1 MRIGSWYLSWCHGHL
16 AIKSSQCAGRSRSG
30 KHSSLF
36 HSQASVA
43 TFNSIMADGIVTTP
57 ETGGSSADAVQPPQ
71 NTLAPAP
78 DTIEPVAS
86 SPQNVLSSK
95 DSTRS
100 DVQPQNQPLRFV
112 ESSASSSGDEIGPA
126 DGPSSAAPFKK
137 SRHGKFAYSDRY
149 EPGEYVI
156 EQLSEY
162 DDVDLVK
169 PWQRKLILIHP
180 IVIVWVF
187 LTYVAYYGYRVWC
200 NYQFRV
206 VYGGLAEASWI
217 FIVVEGVILLPYLS
231 WMAVLLLS
239 LGNRKRP
246 KLRLRG
252 EAVPTVDVL
261 FTTCGEVVPMIINTV
276 RGACNI
282 DYPRDRYR
290 IIICDDDADPNL
302 AEALQPLIAEYPN
315 LVYQARIKVEGVP
328 HHYKAGNLQSGIDYA
343 VHLPGG
349 PAEYLATLDA
359 DMIPHPEWLRAILPH
374 LLRDPELALVSPP
387 QTFWNVP
394 ADDPLCQSICEFI
407 HYLEPRKDHMGAAW
421 CTGSGVV
428 FKRFIVDELGGW
440 PTPSMAEDQL
450 LSFMMNGAGYKTA
463 YLHEFMQVGMV
474 PESIINH
481 LKQRTRWAVGTL
493 ETAQELNWGLPG
505 KYTKH
510 MTFPQR
516 WCIFTF
522 AFNTIMAIPVFI
534 AYFIIPALLY
544 WGRDLLV
551 YVTDDQLRWQIRLC
565 AIWVV
570 SLRINEIV
578 LTLPSGYIQGQRSAM
593 AWQFMTPYLA
603 VTILRCYILPTWL
616 GGKKIAFLASGAIRD
631 RLKERSETHR
641 AGLWTRIKL
650 MGIHCRIWFF
660 VLFVPYCLGA
670 AGLDWYR
677 AYSQPSTNASLR
689 HLLVNS
695 MLPPM
700 WWLFLAISFCI
711 PILYVFRPP
720 TVPDRDDMMNF
731 DQKTGAGQP
740 KHQEIRQTWGFLPLV
755 REVAWGLT
763 VVYVLVLFVGTF
775 VY

>member
-1 MRIGSWYLSWCHGHL
+1 
-16 AIKSSQCAGRSRSG
+16 
-30 KHSSLF
+30 
-36 HSQASVA
+36 
-43 TFNSIMADGIVTTP
+43 
-57 ETGGSSADAVQPPQ
+57 
-71 NTLAPAP
+71 
-78 DTIEPVAS
+78 
-86 SPQNVLSSK
+86 
-95 DSTRS
+95 
-100 DVQPQNQPLRFV
+100 
-112 ESSASSSGDEIGPA
+112 
-126 DGPSSAAPFKK
+126 
-137 SRHGKFAYSDRY
+137 
-149 EPGEYVI
+149 
-156 EQLSEY
+156 
-162 DDVDLVK
+162 
-169 PWQRKLILIHP
+169 
-180 IVIVWVF
+180 
-187 LTYVAYYGYRVWC
+187 
-200 NYQFRV
+200 
-206 VYGGLAEASWI
+206 
-217 FIVVEGVILLPYLS
+217 
-231 WMAVLLLS
+231 MAVLLLS

-302 AEALQPLIAEYPN
+302 AEAVQPLIAEYPN
-315 LVYQARIKVEGVP
+315 LVYQARVKVDGVP

-343 VHLPGG
+343 VHLAGG

-474 PESIINH
+474 PESIIKRKSSIPKILCTGTNS
-481 LKQRTRWAVGTL
+481 LRSQATYALGSWYSRDRPGAELGSTREIRKHFTCTNRNPL
-493 ETAQELNWGLPG
+493 TPSQ
-505 KYTKH
+505 TKH

-551 YVTDDQLRWQIRLC
+551 YTTDDQLRWQIRLC

-570 SLRINEIV
+570 SLRVNEIV

-641 AGLWTRIKL
+641 ADLWTRVKL

-677 AYSQPSTNASLR
+677 AYRQPNTQASLR

-720 TVPDRDDMMNF
+720 TVPDRDDMMDF

-763 VVYVLVLFVGTF
+763 VVYVVVLFVGTF
-775 VY
+775 IY

>member
-1 MRIGSWYLSWCHGHL
+1 MAGH
-16 AIKSSQCAGRSRSG
+16 
-30 KHSSLF
+30 
-36 HSQASVA
+36 
-43 TFNSIMADGIVTTP
+43 SIDLPDNG
-57 ETGGSSADAVQPPQ
+57 EGQPPKHTSDISPNNVEPTRFETNQ
-71 NTLAPAP
+71 INTSN
-78 DTIEPVAS
+78 S
-86 SPQNVLSSK
+86 S
-95 DSTRS
+95 STS
-100 DVQPQNQPLRFV
+100 DIRQQPLRFV
-112 ESSASSSGDEIGPA
+112 ESSASSSGDEIAPIDEQGTPT
-126 DGPSSAAPFKK
+126 PSRKPIAA
-137 SRHGKFAYSDRY
+137 SMRS
-149 EPGEYVI
+149 
-156 EQLSEY
+156 LSEY
-162 DDVDLVK
+162 DDADLVK
-169 PWQRKLILIHP
+169 PWHRTLIFLHP
-180 IVIVWVF
+180 FVIVWVF
-187 LTYVAYYGYRVWC
+187 ITYATYYGYRVWV
-200 NYQFRV
+200 NYQYRLT
-206 VYGGLAEASWI
+206 YGGLDEASWI
-217 FIVVEGVILLPYLS
+217 FICMEGIIAMPYMA

-252 EAVPTVDVL
+252 EEVPTVDVL

-290 IIICDDDADPNL
+290 IIICDDDADPHL

-315 LVYQARIKVEGVP
+315 LVYQARTKVEGVP

-343 VHLPGG
+343 VTLPGG

-374 LLRDPELALVSPP
+374 LLRDQELALVSPP

-428 FKRFIVDELGGW
+428 FKRFIIDELGGW

-505 KYTKH
+505 KHTKH

-522 AFNTIMAIPVFI
+522 AFNTMMAIPVFI
-534 AYFIIPALLY
+534 AYFIIPALLF

-551 YVTDDQLRWQIRLC
+551 FVTDDQLRWQIRLC

-570 SLRINEIV
+570 SLRINEVV

-616 GGKKIAFLASGAIRD
+616 GGKPIAFVASGAIRD
-631 RLKERSETHR
+631 RLKERCAESR
-641 AGLWTRIKL
+641 AGLWTRMKL
-650 MGIHCRIWFF
+650 MGIHCRVWFF
-660 VLFVPYCLGA
+660 VVFVPYCLGA
-670 AGLDWYR
+670 AGLDWWR
-677 AYSQPSTNASLR
+677 AWKIGHESDDIKDALR

-700 WWLFLAISFCI
+700 WWLFLAISFLV
-711 PILYVFRPP
+711 PIWYVFFPP
-720 TVPDRDDMMNF
+720 TVPNRDDMMNF

-740 KHQEIRQTWGFLPLV
+740 KHQEIKQVWGVLPLI
-755 REVAWGLT
+755 REIIWGLT
-763 VVYVLVLFVGTF
+763 VAYVIVLFVGTF
-775 VY
+775 IY

>member
-1 MRIGSWYLSWCHGHL
+1 MAHALEVQSDPQ
-16 AIKSSQCAGRSRSG
+16 AESSTAQPSIASPRPDSDIIEAGP
-30 KHSSLF
+30 SS
-36 HSQASVA
+36 SNVDA
-43 TFNSIMADGIVTTP
+43 TP
-57 ETGGSSADAVQPPQ
+57 
-71 NTLAPAP
+71 
-78 DTIEPVAS
+78 IEP
-86 SPQNVLSSK
+86 
-95 DSTRS
+95 TRPE
-100 DVQPQNQPLRFV
+100 VRQTPQPLRYV
-112 ESSASSSGDEIGPA
+112 ESTSSSSGDDIVPVNDQATPA
-126 DGPSSAAPFKK
+126 TYKK
-137 SRHGKFAYSDRY
+137 SRYGKYAYSDRY
-149 EPGEYVI
+149 ETSEYVI

-162 DDVDLVK
+162 DDIDLVK
-169 PWQRKLILIHP
+169 PWHRKLILLHP
-180 IVIVWVF
+180 VVIVWVF
-187 LTYVAYYGYRVWC
+187 LTYAAYYGYRVWC
-200 NYQFRV
+200 NYQFRLT
-206 VYGGLAEASWI
+206 YGGLDEASWI
-217 FIVVEGVILLPYLS
+217 FICVEGVILRD
-231 WMAVLLLS
+231 
-239 LGNRKRP
+239 RKRP

-282 DYPRDRYR
+282 DYPPDRYR
-290 IIICDDDADPNL
+290 IIICDDDADPHL
-302 AEALQPLIAEYPN
+302 EEALQPLMREYPH
-315 LVYQARIKVEGVP
+315 LVYQARVKIEGVP

-343 VHLPGG
+343 VTLPGG

-359 DMIPHPEWLRAILPH
+359 DMIPHPDWLRAILPH

-428 FKRFIVDELGGW
+428 FKRFIIDELGGW

-474 PESIINH
+474 PESIINPSD

-505 KYTKH
+505 KHTKH

-522 AFNTIMAIPVFI
+522 AFNTMMAIPVFI

-551 YVTDDQLRWQIRLC
+551 YVTLTQLRWQIRLC

-631 RLKERSETHR
+631 RLKERSATHR

-660 VLFVPYCLGA
+660 CLFVSYCLGA
-670 AGLDWYR
+670 AGLDFWR
-677 AYSQPSTNASLR
+677 AHRAAVESGNIEDALM

-700 WWLFLAISFCI
+700 WWLFLALSFMV
-711 PILYVFRPP
+711 PILYVFFPP
-720 TVPDRDDMMNF
+720 TVLDRDDMMNF

-740 KHQEIRQTWGFLPLV
+740 KHQEIEQVWGVLPLV
-755 REVAWGLT
+755 REVVWALT
-763 VVYVLVLFVGTF
+763 VVYVIVLFVGTF
-775 VY
+775 IY